1 MVIWLAFVT
10 KMKCA
15 RCGQEYSADEKVCMC
30 RNKDRGRLDI
40 YYDYS
45 AIAERVNKRNLNR
58 RASNVWKYYEFL
70 PIKNKKNIV
79 TLDTG
84 GTPLIKATK
93 LAKKLDF
100 RNLYLKDET
109 RSPTGSFKDRS
120 MTVGVSKAVE
130 LGVDTTVTASSGN
143 AAAALAAHS
152 AKAGLKS
159 YAFVLESAPEVKLAQ
174 IRLYGTKVTRLK
186 TVEKGKDPTVQMLQL
201 VVERYGWYP
210 CPSFGPFNPYQVE
223 GPKTMTY
230 EIIEQ
235 LNWNIPDWVMVPTGS
250 GCLLAGIWKGF
261 NDFQNV
267 DFTESTSKLAAV
279 QPEGCAPLVRAFKQN
294 KSPFDIEPW
303 DRPTTIAGGLSD
315 VYPWDGDAA
324 LVALR
329 ETNGTA
335 EAVSDKEI
343 LDAQSLLAST
353 EGIFAEPTGVAALAG
368 LVKLVSLGKVRR
380 DETVVVLI
388 TGSGLKDPE
397 AVMSQSEKASTIKPD
412 IKEFE
417 LINKKQ
423 ALSSKQD

>member
-1 MVIWLAFVT
+1 
-10 KMKCA
+10 
-15 RCGQEYSADEKVCMC
+15 MC
-30 RNKDRGRLDI
+30 LNKDRGRLDI

-45 AIAERVNKRNLNR
+45 AIAERVDKSTLSR
-58 RASNVWKYYEFL
+58 RASNVWKYYELL
-70 PIKNKKNIV
+70 PVKNKKNIV
-79 TLDTG
+79 TLDAG

-93 LAKKLDF
+93 LAGKLGL

-120 MTVGVSKAVE
+120 MTVGVSKAAE
-130 LGVDTTVTASSGN
+130 FGVDTTATASSGN

-152 AKAGLKS
+152 AKAGLKC

-186 TVEKGKDPTVQMLQL
+186 ATEKGKDPTVQMLQM
-201 VVERYGWYP
+201 VVDKYGWYP

-230 EIIEQ
+230 EIVEQ
-235 LNWNIPDWVMVPTGS
+235 LDWNTPDWVMVPTGS

-261 NDFQNV
+261 NDFQNLG
-267 DFTESTSKLAAV
+267 FIEPTSKLAAI

-294 KSPFDIEPW
+294 RGPFEIEPW
-303 DRPTTIAGGLSD
+303 NRPKTIAGGLSD
-315 VYPWDGDAA
+315 VFPWDGDAA

-329 ETNGTA
+329 ETGGTA

-343 LDAQSLLAST
+343 LDSQSLLAST
-353 EGIFAEPTGVAALAG
+353 EGIFAEPTGVASLAG
-368 LVKLVSLGKVRR
+368 LVKLVSLDMVKK

-397 AVMSQSEKASTIKPD
+397 AAINQSMKAPTIRPD
-412 IKEFE
+412 LKEFQF
-417 LINKKQ
+417 INKN
-423 ALSSKQD
+423 

>member
-1 MVIWLAFVT
+1 MAFVT

-15 RCGQEYSADEKVCMC
+15 RCGREYSAEEKVCMC
-30 RNKDRGRLDI
+30 LNKDRGRLDI

-45 AIAERVNKRNLNR
+45 AIAERVNKRTLSR
-58 RASNVWKYYEFL
+58 RVPNVWKYFEFL
-70 PIKNKKNIV
+70 PIKNKKNII
-79 TLDTG
+79 TLDAG

-93 LAKKLDF
+93 LARKLDLK
-100 RNLYLKDET
+100 NLYLKDET

-120 MTVGVSKAVE
+120 MSVGVSKAVE
-130 LGVDTTVTASSGN
+130 LGADTTVTASSGN

-174 IRLYGTKVTRLK
+174 IRLYGTRVTRLK
-186 TVEKGKDPTVQMLQL
+186 TVEKGKDPTVQMLQM
-201 VVERYGWYP
+201 VVEKYGWYP

-235 LNWNIPDWVMVPTGS
+235 LNWNTPDWVMVPTGS
-250 GCLLAGIWKGF
+250 GCLLTGIWKGF
-261 NDFQNV
+261 NDFQNL
-267 DFTESTSKLAAV
+267 DFTDSTSKLAAI

-294 KSPFDIEPW
+294 RGPFEIEPW
-303 DRPTTIAGGLSD
+303 DHPTTIAGGLSD
-315 VYPWDGDAA
+315 VFPWDGDAA

-329 ETNGTA
+329 ETRGTA

-353 EGIFAEPTGVAALAG
+353 EGIFAEPTGVAGLAG
-368 LVKLVSLGKVRR
+368 LVKLASQGNVKK
-380 DETVVVLI
+380 DEIVIVLI
-388 TGSGLKDPE
+388 TGNGLKDPE
-397 AVMSQSEKASTIKPD
+397 AAITQFERAPTIKPD
-412 IKEFE
+412 IIEFE
-417 LINKKQ
+417 SINKK
-423 ALSSKQD
+423 